1 MTALHRTKMK
11 PDQCI
16 FFQLAKANQAAAKF
30 WTSRL
35 TGANVTAAQGM
46 VLGFLH
52 ENDQVTSR
60 ELGER
65 VMLDSATLT
74 GILDRLE
81 KASLVEKKTHPEDR
95 RALSVCLTAQ
105 GRQLT
110 EHLITLAKT
119 ANQDFLEPLTSEEQV
134 ILRLLLKK
142 LYRSHRGEG

>member
-1 MTALHRTKMK
+1 MK
-11 PDQCI
+11 ADQCI
-16 FFQLAKANQAAAKF
+16 FFQIAKASQAAARF
-30 WTSRL
+30 WTCRL
-35 TGANVTAAQGM
+35 TGSRVTAAQGM

-81 KASLVEKKTHPEDR
+81 KAGLVERKDHPEDR
-95 RALSVCLTAQ
+95 RALSLCLTDP

-110 EHLITLAKT
+110 ENLIDLAET
-119 ANQDFLEPLTSEEQV
+119 ANQGFLEPLTSEEQV

-142 LYRSHRGEG
+142 LCQWHRGMG

>member
-1 MTALHRTKMK
+1 MARMK
-11 PDQCI
+11 PDRCI
-16 FFQLAKANQAAAKF
+16 FFQLAKANQSAARF
-30 WTSRL
+30 WTGRL
-35 TGANVTAAQGM
+35 ADTGVTAAQGM

-81 KASLVEKKTHPEDR
+81 KADLVERKTHPEDR

-105 GRQLT
+105 GRLLT
-110 EHLITLAKT
+110 EKLISLAET
-119 ANQDFLEPLTSEEQV
+119 ANQDFLNPLTSEEQL
-134 ILRLLLKK
+134 ILRLLLIK
-142 LYRSHRGEG
+142 LSQSRRGEG

>member
-1 MTALHRTKMK
+1 MK
-11 PDQCI
+11 ADQCI
-16 FFQLAKANQAAAKF
+16 FFQLAKASQAAAKF

-35 TGANVTAAQGM
+35 AGVHVTAAQGM

-52 ENDQVTSR
+52 ENDRVTSR

-81 KASLVEKKTHPEDR
+81 KAGLLERKSHPEDR
-95 RALSVCLTAQ
+95 RALSVCLTPQ
-105 GRQLT
+105 GNQLA
-110 EHLITLAKT
+110 ENLVSLAVT
-119 ANQDFLEPLTSEEQV
+119 ANQGFLEPLTSEEQV

-142 LYRSHRGEG
+142 LCQKHRGEG

>member
-1 MTALHRTKMK
+1 MK
-11 PDQCI
+11 ADQCI
-16 FFQLAKANQAAAKF
+16 FFQLAKAGQAAAKF
-30 WTSRL
+30 LTCRL
-35 TGANVTAAQGM
+35 TDAHVTAAQGM
-46 VLGFLH
+46 VLGFLR

-81 KASLVEKKTHPEDR
+81 KASLLEKKTHPEDR
-95 RALSVCLTAQ
+95 RALSVSLTEQ

-110 EHLITLAKT
+110 ENLIALAEK
-119 ANQDFLEPLTSEEQV
+119 ANQDFLEPLTSEEQL

-142 LYRSHRGEG
+142 LCQKHRRDG

>member
-1 MTALHRTKMK
+1 MK
-11 PDQCI
+11 ADQCI
-16 FFQLAKANQAAAKF
+16 FFQLAKAGQTAIKF
-30 WTSRL
+30 WTCRL
-35 TGANVTAAQGM
+35 TGVHVTASQGM

-60 ELGER
+60 DLGER

-81 KASLVEKKTHPEDR
+81 KASLVERKVHPEDR

-105 GRQLT
+105 GRELT
-110 EHLITLAKT
+110 ESLIALAET
-119 ANQDFLEPLTSEEQV
+119 ANRDFLEPLTSEEQL

-142 LYRSHRGEG
+142 LCQKHRGEG

>member
-1 MTALHRTKMK
+1 MK
-11 PDQCI
+11 ADQCI
-16 FFQLAKANQAAAKF
+16 FFQLAKASQAAAKF
-30 WTSRL
+30 WTCRL
-35 TGANVTAAQGM
+35 TCARVTAAQGM

-60 ELGER
+60 DLGER

-81 KASLVEKKTHPEDR
+81 KASLVERKTHPEDR
-95 RALSVCLTAQ
+95 RALSVCLTEQ

-110 EHLITLAKT
+110 ENLIALAET
-119 ANQDFLEPLTSEEQV
+119 ANQDFLAPLTSEEQV

-142 LYRSHRGEG
+142 LCQMHRGEG

>member
-1 MTALHRTKMK
+1 MK

-16 FFQLAKANQAAAKF
+16 FFQLAKASQTAVKF

-35 TGANVTAAQGM
+35 SDSHITATQGM
-46 VLGFLH
+46 VLGFLN
-52 ENDQVTSR
+52 ENDGVTSR

-81 KASLVEKKTHPEDR
+81 KAGLVERNPHPEDR
-95 RALSVCLTAQ
+95 RALSVCMTPQ
-105 GRQLT
+105 GSELSKGM
-110 EHLITLAKT
+110 IALAKT

-142 LYRSHRGEG
+142 LCTSHRVEI

>member
-1 MTALHRTKMK
+1 MK

-35 TGANVTAAQGM
+35 TDANVTAAQGI
-46 VLGFLH
+46 VLGFLN

-81 KASLVEKKTHPEDR
+81 KASLVVKKTHPEDR
-95 RALSVCLTAQ
+95 RALSVCLTEQ

-110 EHLITLAKT
+110 QNLATLAKT
-119 ANQDFLEPLTSEEQV
+119 ANQDFLGPLTSEEQV

-142 LYRSHRGEG
+142 LYRSHREEG

>member
-1 MTALHRTKMK
+1 MK
-11 PDQCI
+11 ADQCI
-16 FFQLAKANQAAAKF
+16 FFQLAKASQAGVKF
-30 WTSRL
+30 WTCRL
-35 TGANVTAAQGM
+35 AGTHVTAAQGM

-81 KASLVEKKTHPEDR
+81 KASLLVRKIHPEDR
-95 RALSVCLTAQ
+95 RALSVCLTPQ
-105 GRQLT
+105 GRLLT
-110 EHLITLAKT
+110 ENLIALAET

-142 LYRSHRGEG
+142 LCQKHRSEG

>member
-1 MTALHRTKMK
+1 MK
-11 PDQCI
+11 PEQCI

-35 TGANVTAAQGM
+35 TGENVTAAQGM

-81 KASLVEKKTHPEDR
+81 KASLVERKTHPEDR

-110 EHLITLAKT
+110 ENLIPLAET
-119 ANQDFLEPLTSEEQV
+119 ANHDFLEPLTSEEQL

-142 LYRSHRGEG
+142 LCQMHRGEA

>member
-1 MTALHRTKMK
+1 MK
-11 PDQCI
+11 ADQCI
-16 FFQLAKANQAAAKF
+16 FFQLAKASQAGVKF

-35 TGANVTAAQGM
+35 AGNHVTAAQGM
-46 VLGFLH
+46 VLGFLR

-81 KASLVEKKTHPEDR
+81 KASLVERKTHPEDR

-110 EHLITLAKT
+110 EDLIALAET
-119 ANQDFLEPLTSEEQV
+119 ANQDFLTPLTSEEQL

-142 LYRSHRGEG
+142 LCQRHREEG

>member
-1 MTALHRTKMK
+1 MK
-11 PDQCI
+11 ADQCI
-16 FFQLAKANQAAAKF
+16 FFQLTKASQAAAKF
-30 WTSRL
+30 WTCRL
-35 TGANVTAAQGM
+35 TGAHVTAAQGM

-60 ELGER
+60 DLGER

-81 KASLVEKKTHPEDR
+81 KASLVERKTHPEDR
-95 RALSVCLTAQ
+95 RALSVCLTAR

-110 EHLITLAKT
+110 ENLIALAET
-119 ANQDFLEPLTSEEQV
+119 ANQNFLEPLTSEEQV

-142 LYRSHRGEG
+142 LCQKHRGEV